1 MRKPLKLIAVMMN
14 IASMGSICWAGDVL
28 KITIPRHSELTPVQR
43 LNREG
48 VEAVKKHQYEKA
60 ASLFYK
66 AYLYDPADPFTL
78 NNLGYIAELHGELE
92 RAHKFYS
99 LATMQSSSANISQSS
114 SKPLEGKSMQ
124 YAFQVLRDGPM
135 ELNRMNVEAMD
146 LLSQG
151 RGSEAITLLN
161 KAQALDARNP
171 FTQNNLGVAY
181 ESIGEYDSALKAYNE
196 AAALNS
202 AEPAALT
209 LDRDSAGLPVSALAA
224 ESARRLKERM
234 TKMGSAGANAAMLT
248 ARGIFAANE
257 NNWLDARQDFLH
269 AYSLNPSS
277 AFSLNNRGFVAEM
290 DGDLETA
297 QFFYEKARRAGN
309 ADARVG
315 LATVSVAEGKKLF
328 TIATDSD
335 HQVDRELERYSAG
348 RHQEKGPI
356 ELTPR
361 GDSTRDSVAPSEK
374 PSSSDVP
381 PAAAPSVPQLQ

>member
-1 MRKPLKLIAVMMN
+1 MIAVMMTLV
-14 IASMGSICWAGDVL
+14 SLGSPCWAGDVL

-48 VEAVKKHQYEKA
+48 VEAVKKHEYEKA
-60 ASLFYK
+60 ATLFYK

-92 RAHKFYS
+92 RAHKFYA

-114 SKPLEGKSMQ
+114 SKPLEGKPMQ

-135 ELNRMNVEAMD
+135 ELNRMNVEAME

-151 RGSEAITLLN
+151 RGTEALVLLRR
-161 KAQALDARNP
+161 AQALDARNP
-171 FTQNNLGVAY
+171 FTLNNLGVAY
-181 ESIGEYDSALKAYNE
+181 ESIGEYDSALKAYY
-196 AAALNS
+196 AASALNS
-202 AEPAALT
+202 SEPAALT
-209 LDRDSAGLPVSALAA
+209 IDRESAGLPVSALAA
-224 ESARRLKERM
+224 ESARRLNERM
-234 TKMGSAGANAAMLT
+234 TKMGSAGANASMLT
-248 ARGIFAANE
+248 ARGIFAANA
-257 NNWLDARQDFLH
+257 NDWLTARQDFLH

-277 AFSLNNRGFVAEM
+277 AFALNNRGFVAEM

-297 QFFYEKARRAGN
+297 QFFYEKARKAGD
-309 ADARVG
+309 AGARVG
-315 LATVSVAEGKKLF
+315 LATLQVAEGQKLL
-328 TIATDSD
+328 AVASDSD
-335 HQVDRELERYSAG
+335 RQVDRELERYSLQ

-361 GDSTRDSVAPSEK
+361 GDSTGGNATAPSEK

-381 PAAAPSVPQLQ
+381 PSVTPSVPQPQ